1 MSTRFKKAFKNC
13 EYFDYSKDENKNPML
28 EAIAKVKSEFGKQY
42 PMIIGKGKLQFTSD
56 ENTIKSYNP
65 SSKNELIGIVS
76 KGNSSHAEDALEEA
90 SRAFETW
97 KRVPLEKRIDVM
109 LKARQ
114 LLIQRRHE
122 FNAYCVLESGQIWN
136 EADGEVAEAI
146 DFLDFYSRHAERLLR
161 KQRVTK
167 KSDEDGFVQNI
178 PLGVGAVIPPWNYPC
193 AILAGLI
200 IAPVVAGNTVVVKPA
215 SDTPVIGYKFV
226 ELLEQ
231 AGLPPG
237 VVNFVPGS
245 GKEVGEYL
253 VNSPKTRFVAF
264 TGSRDVGLHIYESL
278 AKPQEGQI
286 WLKRLIAE
294 MGGKNAHI
302 IDSEADLESAVLG
315 TMQAAFGRQGQRC
328 SSCSRAIV
336 DEKVYEKFV
345 EMLVEKTKQ
354 WKVGPSEDLAN
365 NMGPVINYEAFNKI
379 IGYMARGIDEGRL
392 VLGGFGNP
400 TKGYFIHPTI
410 FADVSPDAEMANEE
424 IFGPVLAV
432 IKAKDFDDA
441 LRIANN
447 TEYGLTGAVYSQ
459 NEAKLEKA
467 VQDFHVGNL
476 YLNRKCTGAMV
487 GVHPFGG
494 FNHSGTDS
502 KTGGPDYVMLFLQAK
517 TIGRKVR

>member
-1 MSTRFKKAFKNC
+1 MSTKFKKAFRNC
-13 EYFDYSKDENKNPML
+13 EYFDYSKDENKNDML
-28 EAIAKVKSEFGKQY
+28 KAIAKVRSEFGRIY
-42 PMIIGKGKLQFTSD
+42 PMIINGLARMSGP
-56 ENTIKSYNP
+56 TINSYNP
-65 SSKNELIGIVS
+65 SRKEELIGVAGR
-76 KGNSSHAEDALEEA
+76 GNERDAEDALDA
-90 SRAFETW
+90 ATKAFETW

-109 LKARQ
+109 LKARE

-122 FNAYCVLESGQIWN
+122 FNAYCVLESGQTWP

-146 DFLDFYSRHAERLLR
+146 DFLDFYSRHAERLL
-161 KQRVTK
+161 KPQKVTNK
-167 KSDEDGFVQNI
+167 FDEKGFVQQE

-215 SDTPVIGYKFV
+215 SDTPVVGYKFV

-231 AGLPPG
+231 AGLPDG
-237 VVNFVPGS
+237 VVSFVPGS

-264 TGSRDVGLHIYESL
+264 TGSRDVGLHIYEIL

-286 WLKRLIAE
+286 WLKRFIAE

-302 IDSEADLESAVLG
+302 IDSEADLESAVTG
-315 TMQAAFGRQGQRC
+315 TIQAAFGRQGQKC

-336 DEKVYEKFV
+336 DEKVYDKFL
-345 EMLVEKTKQ
+345 EMLVEKTRQ
-354 WKVGPSEDLAN
+354 LKVGPSEDPSSY
-365 NMGPVINYEAFNKI
+365 MGPVISQDAFGKI
-379 IGYMARGIDEGRL
+379 MGYIEVGKQEGKL
-392 VLGGFGNP
+392 VLEGKCDCS
-400 TKGYFIHPTI
+400 KGYFIEPTI
-410 FADVSPDAEMANEE
+410 FADVAWNARIAQEE

-441 LRIANN
+441 IRIHNS
-447 TEYGLTGAVYSQ
+447 TEYGLTGAVYTR
-459 NEAKLEKA
+459 NEAKLEQA
-467 VQDFHVGNL
+467 IRDLHVGNL
-476 YLNRKCTGAMV
+476 YLNRKCTGALV

-502 KTGGPDYVMLFLQAK
+502 KTGGPDYVMHFLQPK
-517 TIGRKVR
+517 TVGRKVR